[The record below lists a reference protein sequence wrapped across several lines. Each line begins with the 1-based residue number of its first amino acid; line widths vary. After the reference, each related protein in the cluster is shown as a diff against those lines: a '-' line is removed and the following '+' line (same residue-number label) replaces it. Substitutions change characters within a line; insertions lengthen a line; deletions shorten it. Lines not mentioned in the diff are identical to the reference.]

1 MRIRRIIPVVLAVL
15 LAAPALGLAAQRVSV
30 SVESANVRTG
40 PGTEHEIVWKGVEKY
55 YPLMILDQAGSWYY
69 VKDFESDTGWI
80 YKKLVTKTS
89 TVITTK
95 ERCNVRKGPGAK
107 KPLAFVVD
115 SGVPFRVLSR
125 KGNWIEVQHADG
137 DKGWI
142 HKSLVW

>member
-1 MRIRRIIPVVLAVL
+1 MRIRKMIPFVVAVLVAAPVVC
-15 LAAPALGLAAQRVSV
+15 LAAQRVSV

-40 PGTEHEIVWKGVEKY
+40 PGTKYEIVWKGVEKH
-55 YPLMILDQAGSWYY
+55 YPLLILDQAGSWYY

-80 YKKLVTKTS
+80 FKKLVSKTR

-115 SGVPFRVLSR
+115 SGVPFKVLAR
-125 KGNWIEVQHADG
+125 KGNWIQVQHADG

>member
-1 MRIRRIIPVVLAVL
+1 MRIRRVVPVVLAAL
-15 LAAPALGLAAQRVSV
+15 LAVPVLGLAAQRVSV

-55 YPLMILDQAGSWYY
+55 YPLLVLDQAGSWYY
-69 VKDFESDTGWI
+69 VKDFENDTGWI
-80 YKKLVTKTS
+80 YKKLVTKTP

-115 SGVPFRVLSR
+115 SGVPFHVLSR
-125 KGNWIEVQHADG
+125 KGNWIKVQHADG

>member
-1 MRIRRIIPVVLAVL
+1 MRIRRVIPVVLAVL
-15 LAAPALGLAAQRVSV
+15 LAVPVLGLAAQRVSV

-55 YPLMILDQAGSWYY
+55 YPLLVLDQAGSWYY

-80 YKKLVTKTS
+80 YKKLVTKTP
-89 TVITTK
+89 TVITIK

-125 KGNWIEVQHADG
+125 KGNWIKVQHADG

>member
-1 MRIRRIIPVVLAVL
+1 MRIRTIIPLVVAVL
-15 LAAPALGLAAQRVSV
+15 MAAPAVSLAGKRVSV
-30 SVESANVRTG
+30 SVNSANVRTG
-40 PGTEHEIVWKGVEKY
+40 PGTKYEIVWKGVEKY
-55 YPLMILDQAGSWYY
+55 YPLEVLDQADSWYY
-69 VKDFESDTGWI
+69 VKDFENDTGWI
-80 YKKLVTKTS
+80 FKKLVDKTQ

-115 SGVPFRVLSR
+115 SGVPFKVLTR
-125 KGNWIEVQHADG
+125 KGNWIQVRHADG

>member
-1 MRIRRIIPVVLAVL
+1 MRIRRMIPFVLAVL
-15 LAAPALGLAAQRVSV
+15 LAAPALCAAAQRVSV

-40 PGTEHEIVWKGVEKY
+40 PGTEHEIVWKGVEKH
-55 YPLMILDQAGSWYY
+55 YPLLVLDQAGSWYY

-80 YKKLVTKTS
+80 FKKLVDKTR

-95 ERCNVRKGPGAK
+95 ERCNVRKGPGTK

-115 SGVPFRVLSR
+115 SGVPFKVLSR
-125 KGNWIEVQHADG
+125 KGNWIHVQHADG